1 MPADHIDSP
10 RGAGFCMPAEWEPH
24 RAVWTAWPSHREL
37 WLEDLPAA
45 QREVADLC
53 RAIAALDDDGK
64 AAGEMIE
71 LLVLDDAGE
80 REAAAALS
88 GLPVRFHQ
96 VPFGDIWLRDT
107 APLFVRGANGE
118 VAAACFRFNGW
129 GEKYMF
135 PEDLGVARAVRA
147 AAGVHSFE
155 VPMIFEGGAIEVD
168 GEGTALT
175 TRQCL
180 LHGNRNPS
188 LSAAEIAHHLCDA
201 LGVQRLLWLGD
212 GLVNDHTDGH
222 IDTLVRFVAPGR
234 VVCMEARDEDDPNA
248 PALARILQDLTTMHD
263 AAQRPLEI
271 VRIPSPGLLRDGDG
285 RVMPASYVNF
295 YIGNAAVIVPVYG
308 SRHDDEAVEGI
319 AACFPDRR
327 TVAVPA
333 RAVLSGGGA
342 FHCITQQEPA
352 PLARS

>member
-1 MPADHIDSP
+1 MPADHVDSP
-10 RGAGFCMPAEWEPH
+10 KGAGFCMPAEWEPH

-45 QREVADLC
+45 QQEVAELC
-53 RAIAALDDDGK
+53 RAIASVDDAG
-64 AAGEMIE
+64 AAHGEMIE
-71 LLVLDDAGE
+71 LLVLDEAGE
-80 REAAAALS
+80 REASQALA
-88 GLPVRFHQ
+88 GLPVRFHC

-107 APLFVRGANGE
+107 GPVFVRAPEGE

-135 PEDLGVARAVRA
+135 PDDLGVARAVRA

-155 VPMIFEGGAIEVD
+155 VPLIFEGGAIEVD

-180 LHGNRNPS
+180 LHANRNPS
-188 LSAAEIAHHLCDA
+188 LAPEEIAHHVCDA
-201 LGVQRLLWLGD
+201 LGIQRLLWLGD
-212 GLVNDHTDGH
+212 GLLNDHTDGH

-234 VVCMEARDEDDPNA
+234 VVCMEGRTDSDPNTV
-248 PALARILQDLTTMHD
+248 ALTRIIEDLSSMHD
-263 AAQRPLEI
+263 ARNRQLEI
-271 VRIPSPGLLRDGDG
+271 VRIPSPGLLRDRDG

-295 YIGNAAVIVPVYG
+295 YIGNAAVVVPVYG
-308 SRHDDEAVEGI
+308 SPYDEEAVRKIGE
-319 AACFPDRR
+319 CFPGRR
-327 TVAVPA
+327 TVGVPA

-352 PLARS
+352 ALART